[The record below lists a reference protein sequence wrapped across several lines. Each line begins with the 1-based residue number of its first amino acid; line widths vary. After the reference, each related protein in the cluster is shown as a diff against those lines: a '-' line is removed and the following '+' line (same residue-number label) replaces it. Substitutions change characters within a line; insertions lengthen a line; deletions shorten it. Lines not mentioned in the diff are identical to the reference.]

1 MKLLLIFRKYRNR
14 YFLHNK
20 KQRPFPAS
28 LPDTASACISRS
40 RFDHAERFRCETAL
54 LDFSSLL
61 LILSSRLPVLI
72 RKLRF
77 ESVLLCAHWYR
88 SRILAAEA
96 GMTVFVASYQR
107 TKLFLRQESQTV
119 SSDDI
124 SYLIY
129 RMMTCYQIL
138 PRIYVSPVSGL
149 AKYIYSNT
157 HIWRS
162 FFPQ

>member
-1 MKLLLIFRKYRNR
+1 MKLLLIFRKYRKRYFLHKNKSGFATYFHMKLLLIFRKYRKR

-20 KQRPFPAS
+20 KQRPYPAS

-77 ESVLLCAHWYR
+77 EPVLLCAHGYR

-96 GMTVFVASYQR
+96 GMTVFVASYQ
-107 TKLFLRQESQTV
+107 
-119 SSDDI
+119 
-124 SYLIY
+124 
-129 RMMTCYQIL
+129 
-138 PRIYVSPVSGL
+138 
-149 AKYIYSNT
+149 
-157 HIWRS
+157 
-162 FFPQ
+162 